1 VLKRI
6 VVSAT
11 TVLALL
17 ATACPALAVDVT
29 PPRRDEP
36 GVFGVT
42 IGAEYSSGDYG
53 TSSDTD
59 IWYFP
64 FSLRYEQNDWFFR
77 LTVPYLVVSGPGNV
91 LIMGGSGMGSHQPG
105 TGGGG
110 GGGGGGGA
118 VATTDSRTESGLG
131 DIIGTVSY
139 TLQRGASGRPG
150 IDLTGKVY
158 LGTASETKGLGTGEN
173 DYAVQL
179 DLAQDVGA
187 VTLFGSGGYRITG
200 DPPGT
205 DYDDVLYGTVG
216 VERDFNR
223 NTLGGAL
230 DVQQAVVS
238 GGDAFAELTG
248 YLTVRPDKSS
258 KLNAYLLLGLTDAA
272 PDWGVGITYTW
283 FY

>member
-1 VLKRI
+1 MRKRS
-6 VVSAT
+6 VAT
-11 TVLALL
+11 VPTVLALL
-17 ATACPALAVDVT
+17 ATALPALAVDVT

-36 GVFGVT
+36 GVFGVSV
-42 IGAEYSSGDYG
+42 GAEYSSGDYG

-64 FSLRYEQNDWFFR
+64 FSLRYERNDWLFR

-91 LIMGGSGMGSHQPG
+91 VIKGGSGMGSHQPG
-105 TGGGG
+105 MGGGSG
-110 GGGGGGGA
+110 T
-118 VATTDSRTESGLG
+118 VTTTASRTESGLG

-158 LGTASETKGLGTGEN
+158 LATASETKGLGTGEN

-179 DLAQDVGA
+179 DLAQDVGG

-205 DYDDVLYGTVG
+205 DYRDVLYGTVG
-216 VERDFNR
+216 VERDFANA
-223 NTLGGAL
+223 TLGGAL
-230 DVQQAVVS
+230 DLQQAIVP
-238 GGDAFAELTG
+238 GGDGLAELTG
-248 YLTVRPDKSS
+248 YLTTRPAKDT
-258 KLNAYLLLGLTDAA
+258 KLTAYLLLGLTDAA
-272 PDWGVGITYTW
+272 PDFGVGLTYTW

>member
-1 VLKRI
+1 MLKRLLQPA
-6 VVSAT
+6 AT
-11 TVLALL
+11 ALTLL
-17 ATACPALAVDVT
+17 ATASPALAVDVT

-36 GVFGVT
+36 GVFGVS

-53 TSSDTD
+53 TSTETD

-64 FSLRYEQNDWFFR
+64 LSFRYEQDRWFFR

-91 LIMGGSGMGSHQPG
+91 LIMGGSGMGGHQPGGG
-105 TGGGG
+105 TGGGMG
-110 GGGGGGGA
+110 GGGS
-118 VATTDSRTESGLG
+118 TTASRTESGLG

-139 TLQRGASGRPG
+139 TLQRGDSGRPG
-150 IDLTGKVY
+150 IDLTGKIY
-158 LGTASETKGLGTGEN
+158 LGTASETKALGTGEN

-187 VTLFGSGGYRITG
+187 VTLFGTGGYRITG
-200 DPPGT
+200 DPPGI
-205 DYDDVLYGTVG
+205 DYKDVLYGTVG
-216 VERDFNR
+216 LERHFDR
-223 NTLGGAL
+223 NTLGAAFDL
-230 DVQQAVVS
+230 QQAVIP

-248 YLTVRPDKSS
+248 YLTLRPDKST

>member
-1 VLKRI
+1 MRKRS
-6 VVSAT
+6 VAAAP

-17 ATACPALAVDVT
+17 ATALPALAVDVT

-36 GVFGVT
+36 GVFGVSV
-42 IGAEYSSGDYG
+42 GAEYSSGDYG

-64 FSLRYEQNDWFFR
+64 FSLRYERNDWFFR

-91 LIMGGSGMGSHQPG
+91 VIKGGSGMGSHQPG
-105 TGGGG
+105 MGAGGGS
-110 GGGGGGGA
+110 A
-118 VATTDSRTESGLG
+118 PTAASRTESGLG

-139 TLQRGASGRPG
+139 TLQRAAGGRPAV
-150 IDLTGKVY
+150 DLTGKVY
-158 LGTASETKGLGTGEN
+158 LGTASEIKGLGTGEN

-179 DLAQDVGA
+179 DIAQDVGG

-205 DYDDVLYGTVG
+205 DYRDVLYGTAG
-216 VERDFNR
+216 VERGFAA
-223 NTLGGAL
+223 NTLGAAL
-230 DVQQAVVS
+230 DVQQAIVPS
-238 GGDAFAELTG
+238 GDALAQLTG
-248 YLTVRPDKSS
+248 YLTVRPANST
-258 KLNAYLLLGLTDAA
+258 KLTAYLLLGLSDAA
-272 PDWGVGITYTW
+272 PDLGVGLTYTW

>member
-1 VLKRI
+1 MRNRSV
-6 VVSAT
+6 AAAP

-17 ATACPALAVDVT
+17 AIALPALAVDVT

-36 GVFGVT
+36 GVFGVSV
-42 IGAEYSSGDYG
+42 GAEYSSGDYG

-64 FSLRYEQNDWFFR
+64 FSLRYERNDWFFR
-77 LTVPYLVVSGPGNV
+77 LTVPYLIVSGPGNV
-91 LIMGGSGMGSHQPG
+91 VIMGGHH
-105 TGGGG
+105 TGGHTGS
-110 GGGGGGGA
+110 
-118 VATTDSRTESGLG
+118 TTTASRTESGLG

-150 IDLTGKVY
+150 VDLTGKVY

-179 DLAQDVGA
+179 DLAQDVGG

-205 DYDDVLYGTVG
+205 DYRDVLYGTVG
-216 VERDFNR
+216 VERDFAA

-230 DVQQAVVS
+230 DVQQAIVP
-238 GGDAFAELTG
+238 GGDALAELTG
-248 YLTVRPDKSS
+248 YLTTRPAKDT
-258 KLNAYLLLGLTDAA
+258 KLTAYLLLGLTDAA
-272 PDWGVGITYTW
+272 PDFGVGLTYTW

>member
-1 VLKRI
+1 MLKRLQL
-6 VVSAT
+6 SA
-11 TVLALL
+11 
-17 ATACPALAVDVT
+17 ATALTLSVTTFPASAVDAT

-36 GVFGVT
+36 GIFGVS

-53 TSSDTD
+53 TGTDTD

-64 FSLRYEQNDWFFR
+64 LSLRYEQDRWFFR

-91 LIMGGSGMGSHQPG
+91 LIMGGGGMGAHQP
-105 TGGGG
+105 GGGG
-110 GGGGGGGA
+110 GGMGGGTS
-118 VATTDSRTESGLG
+118 TTASRTESGLG

-139 TLQRGASGRPG
+139 TLQRADGGRPG

-173 DYAVQL
+173 DYALQL

-187 VTLFGSGGYRITG
+187 VTLFGTGGYRVTG

-205 DYDDVLYGTVG
+205 DYEDVFFGTLG
-216 VERDFNR
+216 LEGDMAR
-223 NTLGGAL
+223 NTLGIAL
-230 DVQQAVVS
+230 DAQQAVIP
-238 GGDAFAELTG
+238 GGDAYAELTG
-248 YLTVRPDKSS
+248 YLTLRPDKDT
-258 KLNAYLLLGLTDAA
+258 KLGAYLRLGLTDAA
-272 PDWGVGITYTW
+272 PDWGVGVGYTW

>member
-1 VLKRI
+1 VLKRFI
-6 VVSAT
+6 ISAVA
-11 TVLALL
+11 VLALL
-17 ATACPALAVDVT
+17 ATAFPALAVDVT

-36 GVFGVT
+36 GVFGVS

-64 FSLRYEQNDWFFR
+64 FSLRYERNDWFFR
-77 LTVPYLVVSGPGNV
+77 LTVPYLVVTGPGNV
-91 LIMGGSGMGSHQPG
+91 VIMGGHG
-105 TGGGG
+105 TGGHTPGG
-110 GGGGGGGA
+110 DTHNGTA
-118 VATTDSRTESGLG
+118 ASRTESGLG

-158 LGTASETKGLGTGEN
+158 LGTASESKGLGTGEN

-179 DLAQDVGA
+179 DLAQAVGA
-187 VTLFGSGGYRITG
+187 LTMFGTGGYRITG

-205 DYDDVLYGTVG
+205 DYKDVLYGTVG
-216 VERDFNR
+216 LESDFDR

-230 DVQQAVVS
+230 DVQQAVVP

-248 YLTVRPDKSS
+248 YLTVRPDKST
-258 KLNAYLLLGLTDAA
+258 KLTAYLLLGLTDAA
-272 PDWGVGITYTW
+272 PDFGAGLTYTW

>member
-1 VLKRI
+1 VLKRC
-6 VVSAT
+6 VLSAA
-11 TVLALL
+11 LAPALL
-17 ATACPALAVDVT
+17 ATAFPALAVDVT

-36 GVFGVT
+36 GVLGVS

-53 TSSDTD
+53 MSSDTD

-64 FSLRYEQNDWFFR
+64 LSFRYEQDHWFFR
-77 LTVPYLVVSGPGNV
+77 LTVPYLIVTGPGNV
-91 LIMGGSGMGSHQPG
+91 LIMGGMGMGGHQPVGG
-105 TGGGG
+105 TGGGMG
-110 GGGGGGGA
+110 GGVG
-118 VATTDSRTESGLG
+118 TTASRTESGLG

-158 LGTASETKGLGTGEN
+158 LGTASETKALGTGEN

-205 DYDDVLYGTVG
+205 DYNDVFYGTVG
-216 VERDFNR
+216 LERDFDR

-230 DVQQAVVS
+230 DVQQAVIP

-248 YLTVRPDKSS
+248 YLTVRPDKST

-272 PDWGVGITYTW
+272 PDWGVGVTYTW